1 MKNSI
6 KHILQ
11 FLLGYERYLYW
22 FSLFIIKTL
31 PWKKNESDFVVFNS
45 LIKGDGLIL
54 DIGANIGVMS
64 YHLAINHP
72 QSTII
77 AIEPIPS
84 CFHTIQRIKNRYS
97 LHNINLLQ
105 TALGNTEGRIQM
117 NIPIIGNA
125 KQQGL
130 SHIADIPLWQH
141 EDGEILEC
149 PITTVDSLIDQCAD
163 KLPLLAIKMD
173 VENYESHV
181 IAGALRTLQHYKPI
195 VYCELWDND
204 NRYESIQLMESIGY
218 TTMVCQHNQLIHFQP
233 ELYKG
238 LNFFFIH
245 Q

>member
-6 KHILQ
+6 KYILQ
-11 FLLGYERYLYW
+11 LLLGYERYLYW
-22 FSLFIIKTL
+22 FSLFTIKTL

-54 DIGANIGVMS
+54 DIGANIGIMS
-64 YHLAINHP
+64 YHLAISHP
-72 QSTII
+72 QSTILS
-77 AIEPIPS
+77 IEPIPS

-105 TALGNTEGRIQM
+105 TALGNTEGHIRM

-130 SHIADIPLWQH
+130 SHIADIPQWQH

-149 PITTVDSLIDQCAD
+149 PITTVDSLIDQFAD
-163 KLPLLAIKMD
+163 KLPLVAIKMD

-181 IAGALRTLQHYKPI
+181 IAGALHTLKRYKPI

-245 Q
+245 K

>member
-11 FLLGYERYLYW
+11 FVLGYERYLYW
-22 FSLFIIKTL
+22 FSIFIIKTL

-45 LIKGDGLIL
+45 LIKSDGLIL

-84 CFHTIQRIKNRYS
+84 CFHTIQKIKNRYS
-97 LHNINLLQ
+97 LHNINIIQ
-105 TALGNTEGRIQM
+105 TALGNSVGHIHM

-130 SHIADIPLWQH
+130 SHIADIPQWQH

-149 PITTVDSLIDQCAD
+149 PITTVDSLIDQFAD
-163 KLPLLAIKMD
+163 KYPLVAIKMD

-181 IAGALRTLQHYKPI
+181 IAGALQTLKHFKPI

-218 TTMVCQHNQLIHFQP
+218 TTMVYENSQLTHFRP
-233 ELYKG
+233 GTYKG
-238 LNFFFIH
+238 LNFFFIYE
-245 Q
+245 

>member
-11 FLLGYERYLYW
+11 FVLGYERYLYW
-22 FSLFIIKTL
+22 FSIFIIKTL

-54 DIGANIGVMS
+54 DIGANIGVMT
-64 YHLAINHP
+64 YHLATNHP

-97 LHNINLLQ
+97 LHNINIMQ
-105 TALGNTEGRIQM
+105 TALGNSVGHIRM
-117 NIPIIGNA
+117 KIPIIGNA

-130 SHIADIPLWQH
+130 SHIADIPQWQH

-149 PITTVDSLIDQCAD
+149 PITTVDSLIDQFAD
-163 KLPLLAIKMD
+163 KYPLVAIKMD
-173 VENYESHV
+173 VENYESYV
-181 IAGALRTLQHYKPI
+181 IAGALQTLKQFKPI

-218 TTMVCQHNQLIHFQP
+218 TTMVYENSKLTHFQP
-233 ELYKG
+233 GIYKG
-238 LNFFFIH
+238 LNFFFIYE
-245 Q
+245 